1 MLLCYRQ
8 IGLDVIA
15 NLAKDYSDES
25 NRRQS

>member
-8 IGLDVIA
+8 IGLDVIV